1 VDFLARFLPP
11 LLPQADI
18 DRILKEI
25 ITEQISLTQNDL
37 RKALGKV
44 FKTFYSRVDKAS
56 VDPDLVKRR
65 AEAILAA

>member
-11 LLPQADI
+11 LLPQADV
-18 DRILKEI
+18 DGILKEI
-25 ITEQISLTQNDL
+25 ITEQISLPQSDP

-44 FKTFYSRVDKAS
+44 FKAFYSRVDKVS
-56 VDPDLVKRR
+56 VDPELVKRR